1 MRLSP
6 RFLPCGLVCL
16 LTLTLSAPT
25 AQADAQR
32 RGGARSRGAVVTP
45 QGYRAGRAV
54 PPRSVGGRRGS
65 IVGVAPGVR
74 YRTYVAPPRFSV
86 GVYVGGGYYRP
97 YPYAYGYPYP
107 YSHVYRYP
115 APYPYVSPVYGVP
128 GYVPYGGLRLDVT
141 PRHAAVLV
149 DGYYAGVIDDF
160 DGKFERAPLAAGP
173 HRIDIETPG
182 YETLAFDVNVLPGQ
196 TIRYRGDLR
205 PAP

>member
-16 LTLTLSAPT
+16 LTLTLGAPA

-54 PPRSVGGRRGS
+54 PSRSVGRPRGS
-65 IVGVAPGVR
+65 SVGVAPSVR

-86 GVYVGGGYYRP
+86 GVYVGGGYSRP

-160 DGKFERAPLAAGP
+160 DGRFERAPLAAGP
-173 HRIDIETPG
+173 HRIDIEAPG

-205 PAP
+205 PVP

>member
-1 MRLSP
+1 MRLSS

-16 LTLTLSAPT
+16 LTLTLGAPT

-65 IVGVAPGVR
+65 IVGVAPSVR

-86 GVYVGGGYYRP
+86 GVYVGGGYSRP

-115 APYPYVSPVYGVP
+115 APYPYVSPVYGEP

-149 DGYYAGVIDDF
+149 DGYYAGAIDDF
-160 DGKFERAPLAAGP
+160 DGRFERAPLAAGP
-173 HRIDIETPG
+173 HRIDIEAPG